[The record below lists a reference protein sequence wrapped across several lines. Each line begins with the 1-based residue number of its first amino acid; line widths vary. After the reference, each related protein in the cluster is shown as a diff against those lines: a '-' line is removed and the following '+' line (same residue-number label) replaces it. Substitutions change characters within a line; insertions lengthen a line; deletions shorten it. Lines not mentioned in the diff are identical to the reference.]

1 LIYQLGVGIVHG
13 IVILPLLI
21 VTSCRIWV
29 TNIQKKLGA
38 AVGIVTDRE
47 SWYKIFR
54 AYDGCPDVS
63 GYAELWWIPS
73 SSSPNPNFNDYV
85 KIGGWYK
92 PFAKTFNSKT
102 ICTFGFRSKLQP
114 MRAKHNMIQN
124 TVNTL
129 HKYHRLE
136 TRT

>member
-1 LIYQLGVGIVHG
+1 MIKEYWLDLPVGG
-13 IVILPLLI
+13 GYCAWDSYPPLTNCNFLQNL
-21 VTSCRIWV
+21 VTS
-29 TNIQKKLGA
+29 IQKKLGA

-63 GYAELWWIPS
+63 AYAELWWIPS

-102 ICTFGFRSKLQP
+102 ICTFGFD
-114 MRAKHNMIQN
+114 QN
-124 TVNTL
+124 
-129 HKYHRLE
+129 YSQ
-136 TRT
+136 